1 MWYVLKDRYLKRR
14 NIKHVHIFAGKLH
27 GSVADLQK
35 HLFEVHGMDKPPETS
50 EGAAKKDNKIVVVMA
65 NQSDIATK
73 IHEDIAIKE
82 EPIDS
87 EENVTSASKNEY
99 AEKPDVNFGAL
110 VTLENGQT
118 LVLNNKTN
126 KYEKA
131 PESNEDEKQKCD
143 LCDMVLNNKEELQK
157 HLDER
162 RNILYTCDLCSF
174 KACTLEG
181 LIGKY

>member
-1 MWYVLKDRYLKRR
+1 M
-14 NIKHVHIFAGKLH
+14 IIFFFAGKLH

-35 HLFEVHGMDKPPETS
+35 HLFDVHGMDKPPEAS
-50 EGAAKKDNKIVVVMA
+50 EGAAKEGNKIVVVMA
-65 NQSDIATK
+65 KQSEIATK

-82 EPIDS
+82 EPVD
-87 EENVTSASKNEY
+87 EDNVPSTSGKEY

-126 KYEKA
+126 KYEK
-131 PESNEDEKQKCD
+131 PSESNEDEKQKCD
-143 LCDMVLNNKEELQK
+143 LCDMVLNDKEELQK

-181 LIGKY
+181 LIGKSEMKVLKDQ